1 MGELVL
7 RISRKARDSL
17 EVEAVLHITFIRKI
31 RIFSYLQYESLTL
44 ELLLDQSKIEL
55 EKLVI

>member
-17 EVEAVLHITFIRKI
+17 EVEAVLHINFIRKI

-55 EKLVI
+55 E